1 MSVNRKWMRY
11 AAIGAGIVAG
21 IELVR
26 RELARRKREEEEEFN
41 FEKMQALCSATHS
54 TPLVMMET
62 DVPKVKKNPF
72 PPPTTPSRGAPPC
85 ASPCSTVSPSL
96 ISC

>member
-1 MSVNRKWMRY
+1 MSVNRKWLRY
-11 AAIGAGIVAG
+11 AAIGAGVVAG

-62 DVPKVKKNPF
+62 DVPKVRKNPF
-72 PPPTTPSRGAPPC
+72 L
-85 ASPCSTVSPSL
+85 SPAQPFGIAL
-96 ISC
+96 LPA